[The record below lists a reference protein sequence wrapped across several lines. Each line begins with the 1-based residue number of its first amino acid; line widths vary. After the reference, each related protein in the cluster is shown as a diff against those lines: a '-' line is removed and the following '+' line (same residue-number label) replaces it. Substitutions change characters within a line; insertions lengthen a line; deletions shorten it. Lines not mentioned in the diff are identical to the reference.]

1 MVNRFN
7 VNKTE
12 VDKIVECIVEN
23 GTGVIPSSLIPADIF
38 STLTS
43 LQTTYSSV
51 STLTST
57 YGSGIT
63 KLYETLS
70 TMITAYK

>member
-1 MVNRFN
+1 MINLLDTLVNRFN

-12 VDKIVECIVEN
+12 VDKIVECIVED

-57 YGSGIT
+57 YGNGIT
-63 KLYETLS
+63 KLY
-70 TMITAYK
+70 